1 MSNRRLLLIVGAIS
15 VLGGIGVAA
24 AILHVAPHAAPT
36 ILRWDEDGERD
47 GTAFGRDVDAT
58 GCVAEAIRRVGGTL
72 NFKRRFIAGR
82 FLKACLEVAE
92 RDPELCDGVPSDA
105 PESPTDGQDE
115 APLSWRLEVCRRFEA
130 STQSFCLTLVTE
142 RLQRHCW
149 SPRSRAGADGER

>member
-24 AILHVAPHAAPT
+24 AILHVAPHAVPT

-47 GTAFGRDVDAT
+47 GTAFGRDVDTT

-92 RDPELCDGVPSDA
+92 RDPELCDGVPAMRPRAPPTARTRLRCRGASRCADA
-105 PESPTDGQDE
+105 S
-115 APLSWRLEVCRRFEA
+115 RRARRA
-130 STQSFCLTLVTE
+130 SAS
-142 RLQRHCW
+142 
-149 SPRSRAGADGER
+149 RS